1 MSEPGSIAV
10 SRDNLVFVS
19 DNFEHVIKVYRVRKA
34 GGQRQRAAG
43 EHVLLV
49 AKIGGVGAAP
59 GSFNGIAG
67 LSVADEF
74 LFVADSLNARV
85 QIMLINPSALEV
97 GK

>member
-1 MSEPGSIAV
+1 M
-10 SRDNLVFVS
+10 
-19 DNFEHVIKVYRVRKA
+19 
-34 GGQRQRAAG
+34 
-43 EHVLLV
+43 
-49 AKIGGVGAAP
+49 AKIGGVGGAP

-67 LSVADEF
+67 LSVADDL